1 MTATIAPNSD
11 PDEIAKFNSIA
22 QMWWDPHGE
31 FAPLHAI
38 NPHRLKFIA
47 DHVPL
52 SNQKIIDI
60 GCGGGLLCESLAQAG
75 GRVTGLDLAPDSL
88 MIAREHANKNHL
100 KINYIEA
107 TAEAYAQHHPAQ
119 YDVVTCLEMLEH
131 VPNPESI
138 VQACATL
145 AKPGAHLFFSTI
157 NRNLKAYL
165 FAVVGAE
172 YLLGLLPKQTHDYE
186 KFIKPSE
193 LASWCR
199 KAGLEWQHTLGIT
212 YNPIT
217 REYSTTDSTDVNYLV
232 HCIKV

>member
-1 MTATIAPNSD
+1 M
-11 PDEIAKFNSIA
+11 
-22 QMWWDPHGE
+22 
-31 FAPLHAI
+31 
-38 NPHRLKFIA
+38 
-47 DHVPL
+47 
-52 SNQKIIDI
+52 
-60 GCGGGLLCESLAQAG
+60 CEALAQSGAH
-75 GRVTGLDLAPDSL
+75 VTGLDLAPDSL
-88 MIAREHANKNHL
+88 MIAREHAENNHL
-100 KINYIEA
+100 KINYIDS
-107 TAEAYAQHHPAQ
+107 TAEAYAQKHPAK

-131 VPNPESI
+131 VPDPGAI
-138 VQACATL
+138 VQACAAL

-172 YLLGLLPKQTHDYE
+172 YLLGLLPKQTHDYT

-199 KAGLEWQHTLGIT
+199 KADLQWQHTLGIT

-217 REYSTTDSTDVNYLV
+217 REYSTTSSTDVNYLV